1 MSKIWVITG
10 ANRGIGFEIAKA
22 ALKAGD
28 KVVATARSLK
38 SLNQAFGPENADLM
52 FAIVDVTRPVQARQM
67 VEAAKLRFGQIDVL
81 VNNAGYGQLGI
92 FEESAPEDVEA
103 QFATN
108 VFGVMHL
115 CRAVLPVMRAQRSGH
130 VFNLSSI
137 AGLIGTAGGSLYCA
151 SKHAVEGFSEALSK
165 EVSTFDI
172 KVTLIE
178 PGYFR
183 TDFLDQSSVQVA
195 KATIPDYGDI
205 SASYHSLIAAR
216 NHRQA
221 GDPAKLGDIVV
232 KLAHHDNP
240 PLRFLAGSDAVQ
252 ILEMK
257 LGALKRDA
265 EAWRAVSQST
275 DGGFSEG

>member
-108 VFGVMHL
+108 VFGVM
-115 CRAVLPVMRAQRSGH
+115 QRSGH